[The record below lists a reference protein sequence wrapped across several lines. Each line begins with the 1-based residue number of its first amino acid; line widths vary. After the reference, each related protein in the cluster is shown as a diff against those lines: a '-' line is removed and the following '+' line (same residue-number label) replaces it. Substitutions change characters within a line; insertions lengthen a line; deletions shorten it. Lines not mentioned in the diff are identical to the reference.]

1 MQPLKDLDHEKFMA
15 EALQEAEDALRRGD
29 RPIGAVIAHD
39 GKIVARGSN
48 TSATDRSNLSHA
60 ELKALLACA
69 PYLYDHGTE
78 CVIYTTVEPCV
89 MCLGAIVMA
98 NIRNI
103 VYGMPDRYIGAR
115 SVLQH
120 NGHIGQRVHNYLG
133 GVLETQCIEIYR
145 RYSDAEAEQC
155 LRGIE

>member
-15 EALQEAEDALRRGD
+15 EALREAEAALKRGD
-29 RPIGAVIAHD
+29 RPVGAVIVHD

-103 VYGMPDRYIGAR
+103 VFGMRDDLVGGQPLIRH
-115 SVLQH
+115 VP
-120 NGHIGQRVHNYLG
+120 HIRQRVHNYLG
-133 GVLETQCIEIYR
+133 GVLEDRCIDLYR
-145 RYSDAEAEQC
+145 RYSNVEAKQ
-155 LRGIE
+155 RPNGKQ